1 MTIDRNHSPLWGFQQ
16 LTINSFVKINETG
29 YAKPE
34 VVLIDEVPMILSVLL
49 GNKVE
54 IATMTSDSKKEL

>member
-1 MTIDRNHSPLWGFQQ
+1 MIKKEFGKVNAQ
-16 LTINSFVKINETG
+16 G

-34 VVLIDEVPMILSVLL
+34 VVLIDEVSIVLNVLL
-49 GNKVE
+49 GTKVE